1 MRLIKIGDTLW
12 RWRRGSPQELRAA
25 QDRIAQFEDDLAA
38 HRDRAERAELWLDK
52 IRTEIEQQFPRGG
65 HNAPRRP
72 DVSLRAEARHMK
84 VWIRAKID
92 QEFCFSL

>member
-25 QDRIAQFEDDLAA
+25 QDRIAQFA
-38 HRDRAERAELWLDK
+38 HRDRAERAELWLAK

-65 HNAPRRP
+65 HNAPRR
-72 DVSLRAEARHMK
+72 LE
-84 VWIRAKID
+84 
-92 QEFCFSL
+92 CFFTVQQKPGI

>member
-25 QDRIAQFEDDLAA
+25 RDRIAQFEDDLAA
-38 HRDRAERAELWLDK
+38 HRDRVERAELWLDK

-65 HNAPRRP
+65 ITRRVGSN
-72 DVSLRAEARHMK
+72 VSLRCSKSPAYE
-84 VWIRAKID
+84 
-92 QEFCFSL
+92 SLD

>member
-25 QDRIAQFEDDLAA
+25 QDRITQFEHDLAA
-38 HRDRAERAELWLDK
+38 HRDRVERAELWLDK

-65 HNAPRRP
+65 HNAPRR
-72 DVSLRAEARHMK
+72 LE
-84 VWIRAKID
+84 
-92 QEFCFSL
+92 CFFTVQQKPGI

>member
-38 HRDRAERAELWLDK
+38 HRDRAGALWLDK
-52 IRTEIEQQFPRGG
+52 IRTEIEQQFPRGE
-65 HNAPRRP
+65 HNAPRR
-72 DVSLRAEARHMK
+72 LE
-84 VWIRAKID
+84 
-92 QEFCFSL
+92 CFFTVQQKPGI

>member
-38 HRDRAERAELWLDK
+38 HRDRVDK

-65 HNAPRRP
+65 HNAPRR
-72 DVSLRAEARHMK
+72 LE
-84 VWIRAKID
+84 
-92 QEFCFSL
+92 CFFTVQQKPGI